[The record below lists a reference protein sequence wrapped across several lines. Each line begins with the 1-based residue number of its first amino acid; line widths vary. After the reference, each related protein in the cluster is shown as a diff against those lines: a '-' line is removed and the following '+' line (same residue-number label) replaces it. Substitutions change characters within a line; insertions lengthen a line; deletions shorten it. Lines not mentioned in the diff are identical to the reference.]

1 MRGQAGQSYSGLVS
15 LTNVSDDAFGMQF
28 GFVYE
33 AEAKRGMDKFDN
45 TFCFEFTHHVRTK
58 LLHRAVA
65 DAKVRRDFLAA

>member
-1 MRGQAGQSYSGLVS
+1 
-15 LTNVSDDAFGMQF
+15 MQF

-45 TFCFEFTHHVRTK
+45 TFGFEFTHHVRTK

-65 DAKVRRDFLAA
+65 DAKVRRESFEPVAHH